1 LERQCSEAGIEFS
14 LFLAGSPPAGSRE
27 IVAPLSGHVRD
38 IDPKKLK
45 SLTEGGLSGVKLLV
59 YVGTGVAEGQ
69 TIIILPPSATKKTA
83 KRAQQVVRI
92 EEDEG

>member
-1 LERQCSEAGIEFS
+1 
-14 LFLAGSPPAGSRE
+14 
-27 IVAPLSGHVRD
+27 
-38 IDPKKLK
+38 
-45 SLTEGGLSGVKLLV
+45 LV